1 MMLMCIMR
9 CERGNCGSLESIY
22 IFCSERKSESG
33 EFRGCQ
39 PAPLPPPSS
48 YTQTNKRTN
57 ASKTGALSS
66 KTISFYFHVRD
77 AKKRS
82 KEKMEVKTYLKITI
96 KYQSEASAFFV
107 VVEEQSL

>member
-1 MMLMCIMR
+1 V
-9 CERGNCGSLESIY
+9 SASA
-22 IFCSERKSESG
+22 S
-33 EFRGCQ
+33 
-39 PAPLPPPSS
+39 PSPFLLH
-48 YTQTNKRTN
+48 TNKQTN